1 MRFSSFLP
9 ASIALLLTAAACS
22 QAQTDQTA
30 TTPANATASA
40 DPGQDQQPGGKKK
53 KGKGGDRH
61 KDKEA
66 AAQIPG
72 LRQVGSLKNVVPE
85 SSGLCLADQPGTY
98 FSFGDEGN
106 DATLYRLG
114 ATGKLLGTLA
124 LGTTNT
130 DWESLSRDDQGNY
143 FVGDCGNNEND
154 RRDLVIHRFRPAQPR
169 QVADIKFKYPDQTEF
184 PPEQKKAR
192 NFDCEA
198 SLWHGGRV
206 WLFSK
211 DRGADATSKVYT
223 VPDQPGSYT
232 AQLVTKLAIPGQV
245 TDAALR
251 PDGHRLVLLGR
262 GELFV
267 LDGDSW
273 EDLLK
278 ATPRQV
284 SLAGAGQT
292 EGAVFKDANTL
303 LISTEQG
310 SFYEFKLPF

>member
-1 MRFSSFLP
+1 MKSSLF
-9 ASIALLLTAAACS
+9 LLLAASLSAACS
-22 QAQTDQTA
+22 QAQPDQTA
-30 TTPANATASA
+30 TTPTDGTTQQQ
-40 DPGQDQQPGGKKK
+40 DPDQGQQTGGKKK
-53 KGKGGDRH
+53 KGKGGDRR
-61 KDKEA
+61 KDKDA
-66 AAQIPG
+66 AAQIQG
-72 LRQVGSLKNVVPE
+72 LRQVGSLKGVVPE
-85 SSGLCLADQPGTY
+85 SSGLCPADQPGTY

-106 DATLYRLG
+106 DATLYRLS
-114 ATGKLLGTLA
+114 ATGQLRGTLS
-124 LGTTNT
+124 LGTTNS
-130 DWESLSRDDQGNY
+130 DWESLSRDDRGNY

-154 RRDLVIHRFRPAQPR
+154 RRNLVIHRFRPEQPR

-184 PPEQKKAR
+184 PPEKKKAR

-198 SLWHGGRV
+198 SLWHGGKV

-211 DRGADATSKVYT
+211 DRGADATSKVYS

-267 LDGDSW
+267 LDGNSW
-273 EDLLK
+273 EEIIK